1 MEHQAPGVHLNP
13 RWNVPLFA
21 VSIGP
26 VIPWTAPKSS
36 RESHGILRKPWHSI
50 CPADLSA
57 SDYTAPFEPVY
68 IPGQPEVSLFPEDT
82 LEPPS
87 SSLLFLLLG
96 SLLSHLCPFCKPVLT
111 LPWRLFWTTQPNVL
125 SQPWI
130 PPSTG
135 AMWIYGSYLFSLS
148 HWSPV
153 FLPPAL
159 ELHEGNVYPSSLY
172 SLYHLTLYNVE
183 GDQKMRVVG
192 DQNHSYSCCTVL
204 GHLKQKEVHT
214 QPRLKSLSKFQMTS
228 KFHNINWM
236 VFPESLSLQKYSRIS
251 IRRMWFEVLS

>member
-1 MEHQAPGVHLNP
+1 MKCAIICS
-13 RWNVPLFA
+13 
-21 VSIGP
+21 SIGP

-36 RESHGILRKPWHSI
+36 RESHGILREPWHSI
-50 CPADLSA
+50 RPADLSA

-68 IPGQPEVSLFPEDT
+68 TPGQPEVSLFPEDT

-111 LPWRLFWTTQPNVL
+111 LPWRLFWTPQPNVL
-125 SQPWI
+125 PQPWI

-135 AMWIYGSYLFSLS
+135 GYVNLWQLSFLSLS

-159 ELHEGNVYPSSLY
+159 ELREGNVYPSSLY

-183 GDQKMRVVG
+183 GDQKMELWVIRTIVTPVAQYLG
-192 DQNHSYSCCTVL
+192 TSNKKKYTLCPDWSLYQSFKWHQNFT
-204 GHLKQKEVHT
+204 
-214 QPRLKSLSKFQMTS
+214 
-228 KFHNINWM
+228 I
-236 VFPESLSLQKYSRIS
+236 
-251 IRRMWFEVLS
+251 